1 MKTKASPPDLR
12 RALETAQL
20 FVKHGILFVAVPVL
34 HSRDHDRLLAD
45 VEARLKTIEE
55 ECES

>member
-1 MKTKASPPDLR
+1 MTAKANPPDLR
-12 RALETAQL
+12 RALEVAQV

-34 HSRDHDRLLAD
+34 HSRDHDHLLAD
-45 VEARLKTIEE
+45 VLARLKMIEE